1 MKLDLED
8 FRREIIELDE
18 QEDFDYSGKRVL
30 MDYEK
35 LFGRL
40 PSKLTDWQHY
50 NDYISKFQLPFD
62 FYLQDGVDEII
73 DKHILFQFIAS
84 LIDILV
90 RLELTDKNEIT
101 VIYCSE
107 EDGLETDLSGLDAD
121 EIKSLCKSFLIKHLK
136 KAIKEA
142 ITIRAEKREKAKEAK
157 EEHIKCFQ
165 EKVIPS
171 LRLKIKT
178 LGVMKIVWKAVEIEK
193 NNLPF

>member
-18 QEDFDYSGKRVL
+18 QELDYSSDKEAL
-30 MDYEK
+30 KDYEK
-35 LFGRL
+35 EFGKL
-40 PSKLTDWQHY
+40 PPKLTDWNYY

-62 FYLQDGVDEII
+62 FYLQDGVDEVI

-90 RLELTDKNEIT
+90 RVEFTDKDEIT
-101 VIYCSE
+101 IIYCSE
-107 EDGLETDLSGLDAD
+107 DDFDETDLSELDED
-121 EIKSLCKSFLIKHLK
+121 EVKSLCRSFLTKHLK
-136 KAIKEA
+136 KAVEDA
-142 ITIRAEKREKAKEAK
+142 TTIGTEKREKAKEAK

-171 LRLKIKT
+171 LKLRIKT
-178 LGVMKIVWKAVEIEK
+178 HEVMKIVRKAVEIEK